1 MKHGHMI
8 SARRAAVLCGQPRLP
23 GLSEDEEVQ
32 DALGALWD
40 SLPVPS
46 LSRECAWEGKPK

>member
-40 SLPVPS
+40 SLPVAS